1 MHKSKPLFTL
11 LIIFACYISEAQSI
25 RYQIY
30 EETRGWHPW
39 VKENTIVGERSKR
52 IEAIKILPFDFPPG
66 ASIQYRVHL
75 KTDGWQSWVNAGET
89 AGTEEEDRRIE
100 GIEIKLTN
108 FPGQSVC
115 YWTWTGYR
123 EGTTRDIPRKYEACD
138 GQLAGTTQRK
148 KPIEQ
153 IRIWLTP

>member
-1 MHKSKPLFTL
+1 MNKLRLVITL
-11 LIIFACYISEAQSI
+11 SLLCTCFIGEAQSI
-25 RYQIY
+25 RYKVYEQII
-30 EETRGWHPW
+30 GWHPW
-39 VKENTIVGERSKR
+39 VRENTIVGERAKR
-52 IEAIKILPFDFPPG
+52 IEAIQILPFDFPPD
-66 ASIQYRVHL
+66 ASIKYRVHV
-75 KTDGWQSWVNAGET
+75 KSNGWLPWVKAGEV
-89 AGTEEEDRRIE
+89 AGTEGEDRRIDA
-100 GIEIKLTN
+100 IEIELTN

-138 GQLAGTTQRK
+138 GQMAGTTNRK